1 MHGQREDL
9 LGSERGP
16 WRLIGCHLRMA
27 AVARVVVDQLR
38 LAGHRI
44 DARGVQ
50 AFGELVRVRPGL
62 GSHLNGVLM
71 PDMEPVDRSARQDQP
86 AQPGEARGQQ
96 GRIAAAVGLDGRQ
109 PIRLHAGDRGLQ
121 VGQPVV
127 AARHRKS

>member
-1 MHGQREDL
+1 VHGQREDL

-50 AFGELVRVRPGL
+50 AFGELVRVQPGL
-62 GSHLNGVLM
+62 WSHLNGVLM
-71 PDMEPVDRSARQDQP
+71 PVMEPVDRSAGGTSPRSP
-86 AQPGEARGQQ
+86 ARPADSRAALRLRSAWMAGSLSGCTQA
-96 GRIAAAVGLDGRQ
+96 IAACRSVSR
-109 PIRLHAGDRGLQ
+109 
-121 VGQPVV
+121 
-127 AARHRKS
+127 